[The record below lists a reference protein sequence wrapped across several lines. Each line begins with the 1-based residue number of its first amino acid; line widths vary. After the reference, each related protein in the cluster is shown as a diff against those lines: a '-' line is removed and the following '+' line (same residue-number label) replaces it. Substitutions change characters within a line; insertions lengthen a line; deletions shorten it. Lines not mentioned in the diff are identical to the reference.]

1 MPELKKL
8 NPRVLAAKGVETDI
22 DLCYVLPFKYQNYSF
37 QGSLS
42 PVFVGKCVAISGT
55 LVSVRASSKNF
66 KSVITGKL
74 QTGTDGTS
82 MNFTYIGQKQMQYE
96 LEPLYGK
103 DIIVCGKL
111 KFDPQFGYSMLNPD
125 EIRTA
130 EMGFAWRTVYHR
142 FRHGKESIAQSTLAE
157 NILSKQM
164 TSDITETMPGWL
176 LEETGLKGR
185 REALMDMTCPP
196 SQAGLMGAMQR
207 VIFEDMLYFA
217 CCMEVE
223 KRKLSPGSQYNLK
236 SKKSAEEAILSLP
249 YALTGDQRRVFDT
262 LSEKMKNGRR
272 LSYLVQGDVGCGK
285 SIVCFLLMLCMADS
299 GYQSVIMA
307 PTFIL
312 AEQHY
317 KELSALGEKFGYK
330 TAFLSGL
337 LKKSELR
344 KIEQGIADGE
354 YQMVVG
360 THAAISESVKF
371 QNLALI
377 LIDEEQKFGVRQ
389 RKLLREK
396 ASNGVHS
403 VSFTA
408 TPIPRTNAMCLYGE
422 MNVLSI
428 KDKPASRKEVKT
440 AISRRED
447 VTMNFVKKKIAE
459 GEQAYVICSLIDT
472 ENETPVKT
480 VKEVSEMYENAL
492 GVPVGVVTG
501 KQGKAET
508 AEIIES
514 FRKGDIK
521 ILVGTTVL
529 EVGVSVPT
537 ANVIVIE
544 DAWAFGLSQLHQLR
558 GRVGRGD
565 RQGYCILQTDR
576 ESEGLDVLARTT
588 DGFEVAEA
596 DMRLRGKGNL
606 LGEEQSGSNR
616 YMDQITQFPVMYSH
630 AVKAAERMVD
640 SGEADILIEET
651 ERRNE
656 SIYFD
661 FKKVK
666 VFDSSGFQW
675 PLWAS
680 RS

>member
-1 MPELKKL
+1 
-8 NPRVLAAKGVETDI
+8 
-22 DLCYVLPFKYQNYSF
+22 
-37 QGSLS
+37 
-42 PVFVGKCVAISGT
+42 
-55 LVSVRASSKNF
+55 
-66 KSVITGKL
+66 
-74 QTGTDGTS
+74 
-82 MNFTYIGQKQMQYE
+82 
-96 LEPLYGK
+96 
-103 DIIVCGKL
+103 
-111 KFDPQFGYSMLNPD
+111 
-125 EIRTA
+125 
-130 EMGFAWRTVYHR
+130 
-142 FRHGKESIAQSTLAE
+142 
-157 NILSKQM
+157 
-164 TSDITETMPGWL
+164 
-176 LEETGLKGR
+176 
-185 REALMDMTCPP
+185 
-196 SQAGLMGAMQR
+196 
-207 VIFEDMLYFA
+207 
-217 CCMEVE
+217 
-223 KRKLSPGSQYNLK
+223 
-236 SKKSAEEAILSLP
+236 
-249 YALTGDQRRVFDT
+249 
-262 LSEKMKNGRR
+262 
-272 LSYLVQGDVGCGK
+272 
-285 SIVCFLLMLCMADS
+285 
-299 GYQSVIMA
+299 
-307 PTFIL
+307 
-312 AEQHY
+312 
-317 KELSALGEKFGYK
+317 
-330 TAFLSGL
+330 
-337 LKKSELR
+337 
-344 KIEQGIADGE
+344 
-354 YQMVVG
+354 MVVG

-596 DMRLRGKGNL
+596 DMLLRGKGNL

-640 SGEADILIEET
+640 SGEADVLIEET
-651 ERRNE
+651 EKRNE